1 MGSNK
6 IKEFEHNDME
16 EKNVINSI
24 IGIKR
29 KHIGLGSVM
38 RQELVDELHKPM
50 RKNFPKRKNK
60 SLKAKDLLFCNILR
74 QF

>member
-6 IKEFEHNDME
+6 IKEFEHNDTE

-38 RQELVDELHKPM
+38 RQELVEQVCVCVCVCVCMCVCVCVCLCVCVW
-50 RKNFPKRKNK
+50 
-60 SLKAKDLLFCNILR
+60 AC
-74 QF
+74 